1 MMREGNQA
9 GEQTTD
15 IAALVR
21 RTVFVVFAS
30 ALLVGSAAF
39 FIFFRAAAFDHVR
52 DEASALMNTA
62 LAVRG
67 YTVDEV
73 RPRLDFQT
81 GKEFHR
87 ESVPSYAAQAVFQR
101 QNSGGYSYS
110 EAALNP
116 TNPDDQATAFEADL
130 IKRFRRGTEDNAVSG
145 MRQQDGSLIFYQ
157 ARPIRIQD
165 EACLE
170 CHDTPER
177 APEPMLAQYGRGGG
191 FGWEMNEIIGIQKL
205 TVPMDEEYATI
216 YEILAIF
223 FVILLV
229 LFIIVSIVV
238 VRPLQR
244 HVIRPLRDLTT
255 DAERASL
262 RGGDDELP
270 THGALEVRRLAAAV
284 QRLRR
289 SLRVALGE
297 QRDSGEGQ

>member
-1 MMREGNQA
+1 MRGGNQTD
-9 GEQTTD
+9 ERTKD

-30 ALLVGSAAF
+30 ALLAGSAAF
-39 FIFFRAAAFDHVR
+39 FIFFRAAALDHVR
-52 DEASALMNTA
+52 DEASALMDTA

-73 RPRLDFQT
+73 RSRLDDQT
-81 GKEFHR
+81 GEFHR
-87 ESVPSYAAQAVFQR
+87 QSVPSYAAQAVFER
-101 QNSGGYSYS
+101 LNSGGYSYR

-130 IKRFRRGTEDNAVSG
+130 IKRFRRGTEDNAISG
-145 MRQQDGSLIFYQ
+145 VRQRDGKMEFYQ
-157 ARPIRIQD
+157 ARPIRIQN

-177 APEPMLAQYGRGGG
+177 APEAMLAKYGRDRG
-191 FGWEMNEIIGIQKL
+191 FGWEMNEVVGIQKL
-205 TVPMDEEYATI
+205 TVPMDKEYATI

-223 FVILLV
+223 FVILFV

-244 HVIRPLRDLTT
+244 HVIRPLRDLAAA
-255 DAERASL
+255 AERASL
-262 RGGDDELP
+262 RGGDDQLP
-270 THGALEVRRLAAAV
+270 TRGALEVRRLATAV
-284 QRLRR
+284 QRLRH
-289 SLRVALGE
+289 SLQIALGE
-297 QRDSGEGQ
+297 RDSGDKP